1 MNKQTALDI
10 VLGQINSR
18 RAIFK
23 EAPLD
28 PATQRW
34 VIVDEINAMLS
45 PENLHHDGEISQAQA
60 RAKGQQLELAKQ
72 QAIDYNN

>member
-1 MNKQTALDI
+1 MSQTALDI
-10 VLGQINSR
+10 VLGQINAR

-34 VIVDEINAMLS
+34 VIVDEINVMLS
-45 PENLHHDGEISQAQA
+45 PENLHADGERSQAKA
-60 RAKGQQLELAKQ
+60 RALGRQLELAKQ